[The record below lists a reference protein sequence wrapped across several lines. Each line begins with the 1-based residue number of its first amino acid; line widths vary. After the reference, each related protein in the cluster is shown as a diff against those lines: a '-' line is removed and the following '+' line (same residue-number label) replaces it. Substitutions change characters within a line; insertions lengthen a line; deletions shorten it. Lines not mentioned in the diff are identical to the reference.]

1 MVTLVI
7 FESQNFHC
15 ERSMMTQEKAT
26 VRPDSEQL
34 SRSLKPRHLS
44 MIALGGAIGAGLLVA
59 SSTAIVTAGP
69 AVIISYAIAGLVLTL
84 VMRMLGEMASAS
96 PETGSFESY
105 ANRFIGSWAGFS
117 VGWLYWW
124 FWSVTVAIEATAA
137 AAIVHQWSPTI
148 PQWAAAG
155 TLVVLM
161 MGLNLVTVRTYGEA
175 EFWFSSIKI
184 GAILAVIIVGV
195 LALIGI
201 IPNTP
206 ATFQN
211 LTAGGGF
218 FANGIGAVFT
228 AVLAVIFSMFGAE
241 IVTIAAGESEHPQAA
256 VTKAVSAVVFRILF
270 FFIGA
275 VGITITVAPW
285 TSISS
290 GHSPFVTMFEVVGIP
305 YAGLIM
311 NIVVFTAL
319 VSCLNAALYTSSRML
334 FSMAHN
340 GNAPATFGKVSRFRS
355 PGAAVIFS
363 SLIGLASVLLNY
375 FMPEAVFALLVNS
388 TGAIGI
394 FVWLI
399 IAISQLRSRKV
410 LAAQGVNVLEQPGV
424 LKMWLFPYLN
434 WALIAALCALL
445 VFMAVTESHR
455 VEVLISTTVAA
466 VVVTLGVWNARR
478 QKKA

>member
-1 MVTLVI
+1 MAEHKPPVA
-7 FESQNFHC
+7 QG
-15 ERSMMTQEKAT
+15 ER
-26 VRPDSEQL
+26 QL

-69 AVIISYAIAGLVLTL
+69 AVILSYAIAGLVLTL

-96 PETGSFESY
+96 PETGSFEAY
-105 ANRFIGSWAGFS
+105 ANRFIGRWAGFS

-124 FWSVTVAIEATAA
+124 FWAVTVAIEATAA
-137 AAIVHQWSPTI
+137 ATIVHQWSPAI

-155 TLVVLM
+155 VLVLLM
-161 MGLNLVTVRTYGEA
+161 MVLNLVTVRTYGEA

-184 GAILAVIIVGV
+184 GAILAVILVGV
-195 LALIGI
+195 LALLGI

-206 ATFQN
+206 ATVSN

-241 IVTIAAGESEHPQAA
+241 IVTVAAGESEHPQAA
-256 VTKAVSAVVFRILF
+256 VTKAVNAVVFRILF

-275 VGITITVAPW
+275 VGITIMVVPW
-285 TSISS
+285 TSITS
-290 GHSPFVTMFEVVGIP
+290 GHSPFVTLFEVLGIP
-305 YAGLIM
+305 YAGVIM
-311 NIVVFTAL
+311 NVVVFTAL
-319 VSCLNAALYTSSRML
+319 VSCLNAALYSSSRML
-334 FSMAHN
+334 FAMGRN
-340 GNAPATFGKVSRFRS
+340 GNAPALFGRVSGVKS
-355 PGAAVIFS
+355 PWSAVIFS

-399 IAISQLRSRKV
+399 IAVSQLRSRKV
-410 LAAQGVNVLEQPGV
+410 LAAQGINVLKQPGV

-434 WALIAALCALL
+434 WAMILALGALL
-445 VFMAVTESHR
+445 IFMAVTESHR

-466 VVVTLGVWNARR
+466 VVVVLGVLNARR
-478 QKKA
+478 QAKG